1 MNRITKLRLALAR
14 LLIPADMLP
23 TREEADLIKSI
34 MDREVL
40 ESGLMES
47 GDGFHQ
53 QAAAIQVQIDLET
66 WGLIPG
72 SALRSIGAAVTMPY
86 DVHGLSSE
94 SFKVNITQESCL
106 AVGLTVD
113 PGTVEW
119 WDRQSQEA
127 KDMATEDA
135 VALST
140 ALMQFNWWLTGLV
153 EKAANSEYTVEFALK
168 LGAAPILTPCGN
180 GATMDI
186 SLLEAAYRAVN
197 MGYPWEF
204 WAAKDTRTVVAM
216 GRAVG
221 LIDRRIK
228 RLGVAHEAAADAR
241 YDGARTAAVQRAVI
255 ALAKPGIAL
264 LD

>member
-1 MNRITKLRLALAR
+1 MSPITKIRLALAR
-14 LLIPADMLP
+14 LLIPTDMLP
-23 TREEADLIKSI
+23 TREEAELIKSLL
-34 MDREVL
+34 DPEVL
-40 ESGLMES
+40 ASGLIEE

-53 QAAAIQVQIDLET
+53 QAAAIHVQIDLET
-66 WGLIPG
+66 WGLTPG

-86 DVHGLSSE
+86 DVHRLSQE

-106 AVGLTVD
+106 AAGLTVD
-113 PGTVEW
+113 QSTIEW
-119 WDRQSQEA
+119 WERQTQEA
-127 KDMATEDA
+127 KDMATENA
-135 VALST
+135 IPLSK

-153 EKAANSEYTVEFALK
+153 ERATSSEYTVEFALK
-168 LGAAPILTPCGN
+168 LGSAPILSPCGN
-180 GATMDI
+180 GATMDV
-186 SLLEAAYRAVN
+186 SLIEAAYRAVN

-204 WAAKDTRTVVAM
+204 WAIKDTRTVVAM

-228 RLGVAHEAAADAR
+228 RAGVAHEAAADAR
-241 YDGARTAAVQRAVI
+241 YDGARTAAVQRAVT